1 MGNFPTN
8 DGYIGRAQAYAPT
21 NTINAPSAWLFENQT
36 GTLGTNLTG
45 SVVYVGTTG
54 NVRAILPGVMGP
66 EGVVAALSLTSGGS
80 GYIAGASATT
90 VVSTVPASNGS
101 GLTLTLTVPVP
112 TTNAIVVGTG
122 YSVAGFTVAQGGGLS
137 GTIDTVNGAGG
148 ITGFTITDG
157 GVGYS
162 AGDVLTIVQGGSGDN
177 ASITLATAPN
187 GAVTV
192 AAINAGGTGYV
203 VGDIITAAQDGS
215 GLNAT
220 FSVTRVSDSLPGV
233 AEAIDFKN
241 VPQGSI
247 LPVVVDYLLIAPV
260 TGAETV
266 ASNLVIGK

>member
-21 NTINAPSAWLFENQT
+21 NTISAPSAWLFQNQT

-157 GVGYS
+157 GVGEPQPQMTSPLSS
-162 AGDVLTIVQGGSGDN
+162 AQGVPVANNNDSASGFAVMVTMTGAGSYR
-177 ASITLATAPN
+177 SITRNSSNTLVDSATSLALF
-187 GAVTV
+187 
-192 AAINAGGTGYV
+192 
-203 VGDIITAAQDGS
+203 GDLA
-215 GLNAT
+215 
-220 FSVTRVSDSLPGV
+220 
-233 AEAIDFKN
+233 
-241 VPQGSI
+241 
-247 LPVVVDYLLIAPV
+247 
-260 TGAETV
+260 
-266 ASNLVIGK
+266 